1 MLTPVSKLRRGGG
14 RRRSHSPGAAS
25 ATRRDGAVAGPILP
39 PSTPG
44 PVKSC
49 RRGGGEPAGA
59 AGLLEGGARGPE
71 VLTPRSVRCGGHR
84 NHGVD
89 RPTARSRDVACG
101 RRQCGAG
108 RQRQRARG
116 GPGRATGYWRHPRP
130 PAAAVQ
136 TEETAPWDTDPA
148 AVVRCIRDAQQRR
161 SGEIWRSGVRRSNGR
176 ERAGHPGGT
185 GPTRPKAATPP
196 QRGWS
201 PRPRSP
207 RSGIGFIAALGAA
220 TAGVNTAPNGDV
232 IWAKEPPNKGDPGS
246 AARRIRIVHGAP
258 VDSRRLGAWPSSA
271 QGGCPPKVLT
281 APGQAPDQVL
291 TPHKTGTPP
300 DSPVADKPS
309 GRLRTFPLD

>member
-1 MLTPVSKLRRGGG
+1 MW
-14 RRRSHSPGAAS
+14 S
-25 ATRRDGAVAGPILP
+25 ATVRGRTTTATRPRRAGPGDGLLAPPEATGSGRADGGDGAL
-39 PSTPG
+39 
-44 PVKSC
+44 
-49 RRGGGEPAGA
+49 
-59 AGLLEGGARGPE
+59 
-71 VLTPRSVRCGGHR
+71 GH
-84 NHGVD
+84 
-89 RPTARSRDVACG
+89 
-101 RRQCGAG
+101 
-108 RQRQRARG
+108 
-116 GPGRATGYWRHPRP
+116 GPGRCGSVHPSRG
-130 PAAAVQ
+130 AAALRGDL
-136 TEETAPWDTDPA
+136 A
-148 AVVRCIRDAQQRR
+148 
-161 SGEIWRSGVRRSNGR
+161 VRRPAV
-176 ERAGHPGGT
+176 ERTGAGGT
-185 GPTRPKAATPP
+185 PRRHRATRPKAATPP

-232 IWAKEPPNKGDPGS
+232 IWAKEPPNQGDPGS